1 MTVIDQIFGIGKD
14 LTLWQMC
21 ARAFV
26 MFFISLLL
34 IRLGGVR
41 MFGRKSAFDDII
53 VITLGAVL
61 SRGVVGA
68 SSFGATV
75 AASAVLVAV
84 HRTLAWLCY
93 KSKRV
98 EEWVRGKP
106 SVIYKNRKMY
116 VQNLKKA
123 GLTEIDL
130 MESLRLEMKKE
141 SLEEIES
148 AYIETNGRIS
158 FIAKPDK

>member
-1 MTVIDQIFGIGKD
+1 MNAIEYIFGVGKD
-14 LTLWQMC
+14 LTVWQMC

-26 MFFISLLL
+26 MFFISLVL

-53 VITLGAVL
+53 VITLGAIL

-68 SSFGATV
+68 NTFGSTV
-75 AASAVLVAV
+75 AASAVLVCI
-84 HRTLAWLCY
+84 HRLLAWACF

-98 EEWVRGKP
+98 EEWVRGKQ
-106 SVIYKNRKMY
+106 SVIYKDKKMY

-141 SLEEIES
+141 SLDEIES

-158 FIAKPDK
+158 FIAKK